1 MFMSGKLLA
10 SFLLLL
16 GGSLATPNRYETRA
30 TMKCETF
37 TIDPPIYRHATDTW
51 TTGCITV
58 PCDGNQLCC
67 QGGEP
72 CQIPYCY
79 TCP

>member
-37 TIDPPIYRHATDTW
+37 TIDPPIYRHATGTW
-51 TTGCITV
+51 TTGCVSDLMNIV
-58 PCDGNQLCC
+58 RLC
-67 QGGEP
+67 
-72 CQIPYCY
+72 
-79 TCP
+79 